1 MSPINDN
8 LRAPR
13 EHPTIRARYQTYVR
27 PLAPIAPEPE
37 PSWTQTVALLIV
49 FGTLGAAV
57 VANEALN
64 FFGWLR

>member
-1 MSPINDN
+1 MNHNLSPNF
-8 LRAPR
+8 
-13 EHPTIRARYQTYVR
+13 RARYQTYVR